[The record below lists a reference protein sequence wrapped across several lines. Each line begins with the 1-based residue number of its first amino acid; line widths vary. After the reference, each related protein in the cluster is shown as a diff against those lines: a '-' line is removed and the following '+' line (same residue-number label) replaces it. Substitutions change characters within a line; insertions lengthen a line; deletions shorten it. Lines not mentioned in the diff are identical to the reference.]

1 MTDYQIIQPLF
12 LLTETPLHAGSG
24 DSLDIVDLPIQ
35 RERHTGFPK
44 IESSSLKGALR
55 EAMETKVAS
64 RKFAQWDDADVKVH
78 RIFGFDEGSLSTEE
92 KSTLKKRFEK
102 TQNGVSDPNTEF
114 SGCLKI
120 TDARLLLFPVKSI
133 KGVFAWVTCPRVL
146 AQLELDMRLTDP
158 TFAIN
163 GIPTEFGDNECY
175 LLNLTGSKLQ
185 HNGHIVLEEYTFKV
199 KDKADIKVS
208 DTNLTDW
215 LKGQIPFENDWW
227 KNHLNNNVVLLSD
240 SDFSDFVKLS
250 TEVITRIKIDNN
262 TGTVAQGALFS
273 EEYLPVDSVLYSI
286 LIAETEFSNRPA
298 SEKMN
303 NQAVMRFVQEN
314 LPKVFQLGGNAT
326 IGKGLLKRSQLPTYP
341 SPNNNTEHEQHQNN

>member
-1 MTDYQIIQPLF
+1 MSDQIISPLF

-55 EAMETKVAS
+55 EAIETNINS
-64 RKFAQWDDADVKVH
+64 RAFAQWDDSDVKVH
-78 RIFGFDEGSLSTEE
+78 RVFGFDEGSLDATE
-92 KSTLKKRFEK
+92 KSALKKRFETTK
-102 TQNGVSDPNTEF
+102 NNAPDANTEF

-146 AQLELDMRLTDP
+146 AQLQQDIRLHDAK
-158 TFAIN
+158 FSIN
-163 GIPTEFGDNECY
+163 GIPADFGDNECY
-175 LLNLTGSKLQ
+175 VLNASSQLK
-185 HNGHIVLEEYTFKV
+185 HNDHIVLEEYTFKV
-199 KDKADIKVS
+199 KSTV
-208 DTNLTDW
+208 NLTTNAPGEALTTW
-215 LKGQIPFENDWW
+215 LKNHIPFEHDWW
-227 KNHLNNNVVLLSD
+227 KTHLDNNVVLLSD

-273 EEYLPVDSVLYSI
+273 EEYLPVDSVLYA
-286 LIAETEFSNRPA
+286 LLVAEQEFSNRPKA
-298 SEKMN
+298 EKLTKET
-303 NQAVMRFVQEN
+303 VMTFVDKN
-314 LPKVFQLGGNAT
+314 LPSVFQLGGNAT
-326 IGKGLLKRSQLPTYP
+326 IGKGLLKRNKLSIP
-341 SPNNNTEHEQHQNN
+341 SPEQPEATA

>member
-1 MTDYQIIQPLF
+1 MTNHQIIQPLF

-92 KSTLKKRFEK
+92 KGLLKTRFESK
-102 TQNGVSDPNTEF
+102 NNGVSDPNTEF

-146 AQLELDMRLTDP
+146 AQLEQDMRLTNPNFTISD
-158 TFAIN
+158 
-163 GIPTEFGDNECY
+163 IPTAFGDNECY
-175 LLNLTGSKLQ
+175 LLNAGSPLQ
-185 HNGHIVLEEYTFKV
+185 HSGHIVLEEYTFKV
-199 KDKADIKVS
+199 KGKSDIKVS
-208 DTNLTDW
+208 DAVLTDW
-215 LKGQIPFENDWW
+215 LKDRIPFENDWW
-227 KNHLNNNVVLLSD
+227 KNHLTNNVVLLSD
-240 SDFSDFVKLS
+240 SDFTDFVKLS

-273 EEYLPVDSVLYSI
+273 EEYLPVDSVLYSM

-298 SEKMN
+298 SEKLN
-303 NQAVMRFVQEN
+303 NQAVMSFVQEN